1 MADMSQPKTLKEK
14 FNFGKWQ
21 KRGRRIRVL
30 SGVSAGLENPPP
42 GWSKEKRLVKGP
54 NRFTDYWQ
62 NISDPNQRVMVSI
75 STHKN
80 ESDAHHDLL
89 AHLSAKMAPNVP
101 ALSGTKD
108 AVGDVAFGT
117 FDGSHTSVNMVRH
130 NISVHICSIGDTQK
144 SVVPLATWIDGKLRA
159 MT

>member
-1 MADMSQPKTLKEK
+1 MPDNARQMTLKEK

-21 KRGRRIRVL
+21 KRGRRTRIL
-30 SGVSAGLENPPP
+30 TGVPASLKTPPP
-42 GWSKEKRLVKGP
+42 GWSQEQRLIKGP
-54 NRFTDYWQ
+54 DRFVDYWQ
-62 NISDPNQRVMVSI
+62 NLADPSERVMVSV

-80 ESDAHHDLL
+80 ESDAHHELL
-89 AHLSAKMAPNVP
+89 DHLSAKMAPSVP
-101 ALSGTKD
+101 ALGGTKD

-117 FDGSHTSVNMVRH
+117 FDGSHTAINMVRH